1 MDTICQFYIG
11 SFRTTLL
18 IWHYLLYIN
27 CITGSVSLRYL
38 STAMAYAS
46 NGISGWPGT
55 VSRNEYLRR
64 LYSHLR
70 ICLASEKHFFSRLSA
85 VMIETGDLMRFVVA
99 FVFEKR
105 SSIYIWVVSGHFS
118 RAIILSCIRVRRS
131 ISNVQKINMNHSDS
145 RVFFGKAA
153 QEGAATRQSMRRNRH
168 ENKYFFII

>member
-1 MDTICQFYIG
+1 
-11 SFRTTLL
+11 
-18 IWHYLLYIN
+18 
-27 CITGSVSLRYL
+27 
-38 STAMAYAS
+38 MAYAS

-105 SSIYIWVVSGHFS
+105 SIVFIFELYRGTSQEQSSCHAIESGVPS
-118 RAIILSCIRVRRS
+118 RMCRKLL
-131 ISNVQKINMNHSDS
+131 MNHSVY

-153 QEGAATRQSMRRNRH
+153 QEGAATRQSMRPNRH
-168 ENKYFFII
+168 ENIFFSLFGSRSAKQC